1 MPDAIRFVQLVDTL
15 YDSAVPFRASGD
27 LSLNALFPHSFV
39 VGPYGKKL
47 SRCLSRMEEMLGE

>member
-1 MPDAIRFVQLVDTL
+1 VHFVDTL
-15 YDSAVPFRASGD
+15 YDSAVPLRASSD

-39 VGPYGKKL
+39 TGPYGKKL